1 MLPMLW
7 DRRTSQGLRG
17 DLIALYS
24 DLKGGCGEVEVGLF
38 PCITIDRMR
47 TSLKLCWGVSGWI
60 LGKISSLKVSRH
72 WNRLSREMVE
82 SLSLEVLKK
91 YVDMVQRDMV

>member
-1 MLPMLW
+1 MLPVLW

-60 LGKISSLKVSRH
+60 LGKVSSLKECPGTGTGCLGSWWSHCPWRCSR
-72 WNRLSREMVE
+72 NM
-82 SLSLEVLKK
+82 
-91 YVDMVQRDMV
+91 